1 MRKNA
6 IIYINETQAQ
16 VTKAFAKNAV
26 IFGTDEFKLWREY
39 RKEFPEATMVTKT
52 IKKNANKRTNKNLT
66 YENMAGYIKVQ
77 ENAEELM
84 KEFQKEINLSKVQT
98 SPYRHV
104 LAWFEQKFENFDS
117 YKKYFEE
124 LKEKDA
130 AENSMFNLAT
140 ATN

>member
-39 RKEFPEATMVTKT
+39 RKEFPEATMV
-52 IKKNANKRTNKNLT
+52 IKKINTNPNKKTNKNLT
-66 YENMAGYIKVQ
+66 YVNMAGYIKVQ

-84 KEFQKEINLSKVQT
+84 KEFEKQISLSKVQT

-124 LKEKDA
+124 LKEKEEK
-130 AENSMFNLAT
+130 ENSMFNLAT
-140 ATN
+140 VTN